1 MRAEMKI
8 LVVDDS
14 KVMRHI
20 IRNHLAA
27 LGFSEICDA
36 ASARDALSV
45 LADCPVD
52 LILSDWVMPGMHGI
66 ELLKQVRGNE
76 ATRHIPFI
84 MVTAEAQPHLLFEA
98 VQAQVSDY
106 VVKPFTREVLLRS
119 MEKVF
124 RFSNGQTSDVAG

>member
-27 LGFSEICDA
+27 LGFCEVCEA
-36 ASARDALSV
+36 ASARDALAL

-66 ELLKQVRGNE
+66 ELLRQVRGNE

-84 MVTAEAQPHLLFEA
+84 MITAEAQPHLIVEA

-106 VVKPFTREVLLRS
+106 VVKPFTREVLLQS
-119 MEKVF
+119 MEKVC
-124 RFSNGQTSDVAG
+124 RFAGETTPGRG